1 MLLLLLFCS
10 PPPPPHHHHH
20 HPPPSPPFVFFSFV
34 VLLLFFSFWMTVTTA
49 TARVFSSSSRSPVL
63 DGEGGFRRKTGS
75 NESHF
80 NVSRPVRGKVTG
92 SVNRPQLLKRK
103 ASQSGKLNPR
113 RLLTN
118 LTPYRWAKPAH
129 PYMTVNHTHIAL
141 NICLQAGLVA
151 DKTGLQL
158 C

>member
-1 MLLLLLFCS
+1 MTCQRQGHRAVS
-10 PPPPPHHHHH
+10 TDHN
-20 HPPPSPPFVFFSFV
+20 
-34 VLLLFFSFWMTVTTA
+34 FW
-49 TARVFSSSSRSPVL
+49 R
-63 DGEGGFRRKTGS
+63 ERRAK
-75 NESHF
+75 
-80 NVSRPVRGKVTG
+80 
-92 SVNRPQLLKRK
+92 
-103 ASQSGKLNPR
+103 SGKSNPR

-158 C
+158 CWQKLTYQPTSGGEDSIRFCALWAISRCLSHTRSCVSTISYQITTQFNLRQCGEDILIFPPLWNVQGARK